1 MSRMISAWECVCNPF
16 LTMHVSSEGPSISAP
31 WEPRHLQPLLS
42 ILHFLCFLAALWWQR
57 AAARLPGIVIV
68 IIVLLIIQHPPCALP
83 PPGSFFRG
91 GGQGDDTKIEGI
103 CLIN

>member
-57 AAARLPGIVIV
+57 AAARMPGIVIV
-68 IIVLLIIQHPPCALP
+68 IIVLLSGIPPVLP
-83 PPGSFFRG
+83 PPGAFFRG
-91 GGQGDDTKIEGI
+91 GRQGGDTKIEGI
-103 CLIN
+103 CSI

>member
-57 AAARLPGIVIV
+57 AAARMPGIVIV
-68 IIVLLIIQHPPCALP
+68 IIVLLSGIPPVLP
-83 PPGSFFRG
+83 PPGAFFRG
-91 GGQGDDTKIEGI
+91 GDRGVIQK
-103 CLIN
+103 